1 MRISWIIQSLFVAI
15 LTTAVLTGCTQAEQ
29 QQAANTTERGLNEA
43 GEVATNA
50 IDKTT
55 RVVSDVSITATIKG
69 KMLAT
74 KGLPTGT
81 IDVTTK
87 NNVVTLAGSV
97 QTAQQKQLAGQVA
110 QHSPGVKQVVNKL
123 AIKN

>member
-1 MRISWIIQSLFVAI
+1 LRILLTIQALLV
-15 LTTAVLTGCTQAEQ
+15 AVLTTVVLSGCTQAEQ
-29 QQAANTTERGLNEA
+29 QQAANKTERGLNEA

-50 IDKTT
+50 VDQTT

-74 KGLPTGT
+74 KGLPAST

-97 QTAQQKQLAGQVA
+97 QTAQQKQLATQVA
-110 QHSPGVKQVVNKL
+110 QHSPGVNKVVNQL
-123 AIKN
+123 AVKK

>member
-1 MRISWIIQSLFVAI
+1 LRILWTIQALLVIA
-15 LTTAVLTGCTQAEQ
+15 LTTGALTGCTQVEQ

-74 KGLPTGT
+74 KGLPAST

-97 QTAQQKQLAGQVA
+97 QTAQQKQLATQVA
-110 QHSPGVKQVVNKL
+110 QHSPGVNKVVNQL
-123 AIKN
+123 AVKK